1 MSDEQKP
8 KLKFKTNIEEKV
20 VLTFDSPQTGTSE
33 IDGKSFDWTKYGC
46 THNGE
51 EKVFFA
57 SGRLHQMIQ
66 LCGFSR
72 GDSFTVLKK
81 EDDDQQFPFFTI
93 NGKTFDTLQEAK
105 NIETA
110 TAPNTDEDIPF

>member
-1 MSDEQKP
+1 MSKIDWELGKPRTFTLAFDEP
-8 KLKFKTNIEEKV
+8 K
-20 VLTFDSPQTGTSE
+20 TGNNQYGT
-33 IDGKSFDWTKYGC
+33 WYMYGC
-46 THNGE
+46 IHGGE